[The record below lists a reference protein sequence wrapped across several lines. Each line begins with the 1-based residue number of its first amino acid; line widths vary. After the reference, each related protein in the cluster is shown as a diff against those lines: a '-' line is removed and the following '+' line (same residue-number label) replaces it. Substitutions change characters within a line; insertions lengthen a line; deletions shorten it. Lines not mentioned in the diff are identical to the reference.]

1 MIVQMK
7 DPRLYLVI
15 GFLAVVMLYVQV
27 NPAMGQLSSIANH
40 VVLNEVETNPPGD
53 DSKSIIQW
61 VELYNP
67 TSESVNIGG
76 WTIGATTGLRHTYTI
91 PDGTNIESGQFLTYT
106 YGPSWFPHLGA
117 VVQLKDKNGMVVDQT
132 PPLDDQQNNFNS
144 WQRIADGFS
153 TNSTSDWVF
162 KPGTPGTSNGK
173 LPSSG
178 ASSALTITVA
188 TDKTSYI
195 FGDIVKISG
204 QVSKQVNIP
213 NLSYIPEQIN
223 IVVIGPGFQKTIT
236 AYPDTNLQ
244 FKTDLKTAQIL
255 GFQEGNYKTSVTY
268 SGASANT
275 QFTLNEQAYVPPP
288 QQAPTTLT
296 ISTDKPS
303 YILGAPINIVG
314 NVSKIIPLTP
324 VTYKVFDPDKILIYQ
339 GTLFPDSQGRLTSF
353 NQYQQSRGTSGI
365 IINYVNPT
373 YGIYTV
379 IATYGGASAGITFT
393 LSPAVVQTAAIS
405 ISTDKKVY
413 APGETVIISGH
424 GKFVGLQTTGLP
436 RHLQITQ
443 SFVAGGNRGVVP
455 TVVNIRTSFNFDSDN
470 TFTYKFFIPA
480 TSDSL
485 GYYRSIATLPNG
497 IAETDF
503 VVTEN
508 PSTYQMTASSPFS
521 IVTDKNL
528 YAIGDPIII
537 SGQVANPITELGN
550 AGTTI
555 EISVLN
561 STGSPLYSHGSFINN
576 IFVPTSFTLSY
587 SAYPDNNGA
596 FHVKQTIQRG
606 IFQPGNY
613 TLKAKYS
620 QLSASASFSVY
631 DPRATAN
638 QAIVASTDKQ
648 VYGVGETVHLT
659 GKISSSIDTSSY
671 TITLTLPDG
680 SLITNPLKINN
691 GFFSWDWT
699 IPNSPTTGGTL
710 ATIINSGRQNVVTI
724 NNYPNTFGIYRITIG
739 SDYGNTD
746 LFFGVSKNPQSET
759 KLSPF
764 FMETDK
770 TDYTTTQTVQIF
782 GQVIPQ
788 VNAAALE
795 QNRMPD
801 LKVYTNTGQEAFRIS
816 VHVNTAGQFQA
827 SINLRPG
834 IFKTGEY
841 KIYGSYLG
849 ASSQT
854 SFKVTDPF
862 TTSADKLSLLLTTDS
877 DKYLPGQTVLITGR
891 TSFIISINSVDISV
905 GLAND
910 TTISE
915 GQIVSKAGNVLP
927 RTIVPF
933 DQTSSFSYDYTIPQ
947 NAKLGNYVVMAK
959 VPFGV
964 FSAPFQVVNQLPNVT
979 PSIQVN
985 ATQGNATQ
993 VTPQGNV
1000 TQVTPQTPTTPS
1012 VMPSTIGPTQ
1022 KPIISNIITVDKV
1035 NRITDSF
1042 IPITLKEK
1050 TIGNSTFYP
1059 RMIDGLLRVNL
1070 GDESNVNVQVT
1081 LGDGTCLIG
1090 QDSNCK
1096 ITSSTQSSGSLYKTI
1111 QIGNQNFLVGYS
1123 GPGTRFEKFTILPS
1137 DANGVIPD
1145 GQWNVQ
1151 ILKKDQPSRFYY
1163 QITYVSK

>member
-1 MIVQMK
+1 MR

-27 NPAMGQLSSIANH
+27 NPAMGQVSSIANH

-53 DSKSIIQW
+53 DSKSLVQW

-67 TSESVNIGG
+67 TSQSVNIGG

-91 PDGTNIESGQFLTYT
+91 PDGTNIQSGQFLTYT

-117 VVQLKDKNGMVVDQT
+117 VVQLKDKNGIVIDQT
-132 PPLDDQQNNFNS
+132 PPLDDQQNNFNT

-173 LPSSG
+173 LSTG
-178 ASSALTITVA
+178 GTSSAVTITVA
-188 TDKTSYI
+188 TDKTNYI

-223 IVVIGPGFQKTIT
+223 IVVTGPGFQKTIT
-236 AYPDTNLQ
+236 AYPDNHLQ
-244 FKTDLKTAQIL
+244 FETDLKTDKII
-255 GFQEGNYKTSVTY
+255 GFQEGNYKISVTY
-268 SGASANT
+268 SDASVNT

-288 QQAPTTLT
+288 QKAPTALT

-314 NVSKIIPLTP
+314 NVSKIIPYTP
-324 VTYKVFDPDKILIYQ
+324 VTYKVLDPNNVKIYD
-339 GTLFPDSQGRLTSF
+339 GNLFPDTQGRITSYNYFAHTAASSGVFVNPVNPVYGTYTIIAKYDTATTKTYFNLIPKPTQNIPIVVTTDKQAYSLGDTVTISGSINLAGFGNAGTALNIEILQSFSSQGTKTTVG
-353 NQYQQSRGTSGI
+353 SRS
-365 IINYVNPT
+365 
-373 YGIYTV
+373 TV
-379 IATYGGASAGITFT
+379 PQTFDVKS
-393 LSPAVVQTAAIS
+393 LLNVSPDGS
-405 ISTDKKVY
+405 
-413 APGETVIISGH
+413 
-424 GKFVGLQTTGLP
+424 
-436 RHLQITQ
+436 
-443 SFVAGGNRGVVP
+443 
-455 TVVNIRTSFNFDSDN
+455 
-470 TFTYKFFIPA
+470 FTYTFPIPSI
-480 TSDSL
+480 TDRL
-485 GYYRSIATLPNG
+485 GSYRVIVSERASS
-497 IAETDF
+497 AEVDF
-503 VVTEN
+503 NVVEN
-508 PSTYQMTASSPFS
+508 PSTFVVTSSGPLS
-521 IVTDKNL
+521 ITTDQSS
-528 YAIGDPIII
+528 YALDDPIII
-537 SGQVANPITELGN
+537 SGKVASSQIHTGVSIVISVTNSNGKAIISTANPQVNKQGSYSGGGAAKTPLSYFAYPNSNGNYQIQEL
-550 AGTTI
+550 
-555 EISVLN
+555 
-561 STGSPLYSHGSFINN
+561 LYRN
-576 IFVPTSFTLSY
+576 IF
-587 SAYPDNNGA
+587 G
-596 FHVKQTIQRG
+596 
-606 IFQPGNY
+606 PGTYN
-613 TLKAKYS
+613 LKATYA
-620 QLSASASFSVY
+620 QLTTSTSFSVY
-631 DPRATAN
+631 DPLTTGN

-680 SLITNPLKINN
+680 SLITNPLTINN

-699 IPNSPTTGGTL
+699 IPNSPTTAGTL

-739 SDYGNTD
+739 SNHANTD

-759 KLSPF
+759 TLSPF
-764 FMETDK
+764 FIQTDK

-782 GQVIPQ
+782 GQVIPK

-795 QNRMPD
+795 QNTMPD
-801 LKVYTNTGQEAFRIS
+801 LIVYTNTGQEAFRTS

-849 ASSQT
+849 AHVQT
-854 SFKVTDPF
+854 GFKVTDPF
-862 TTSADKLSLLLTTDS
+862 TTSVNKLSLLLTTDS

-915 GQIVSKAGNVLP
+915 GQVVSKAGNVLP
-927 RTIVPF
+927 RTTVPF
-933 DQTSSFSYDYTIPQ
+933 DQTSSFRYDYTIPQ
-947 NAKLGNYVVMAK
+947 DAILGNYTVTAK

-964 FSAPFQVVNQLPNVT
+964 FSAPFQVVNQLPQQNVAT
-979 PSIQVN
+979 PPQVN
-985 ATQGNATQ
+985 AT
-993 VTPQGNV
+993 QGNV
-1000 TQVTPQTPTTPS
+1000 TQVTPQIPSPAVTPS
-1012 VMPSTIGPTQ
+1012 IIGPTQ
-1022 KPIISNIITVDKV
+1022 KPIISNIKVVDKV
-1035 NRITDSF
+1035 NRIADSF
-1042 IPITLKEK
+1042 IPIIFKEK

-1059 RMIDGLLRVNL
+1059 RMIDGLLRVNS
-1070 GDESNVNVQVT
+1070 GDESNVNVKVT

-1090 QDSNCK
+1090 QDSSCK
-1096 ITSSTQSSGSLYKTI
+1096 ITGSTQSSGSIYKTI

-1123 GPGTRFEKFTILPS
+1123 GPGARLEKFTILPA